1 MTNEIKFLT
10 IEQLMDI
17 KSKYTIKACE
27 ENATNDITND
37 ILWYASYAIIIY
49 NEFGLTLKIEKKVKE
64 FRKTVGELYLLLKR
78 IEDKA

>member
-17 KSKYTIKACE
+17 KSRYAIKACE
-27 ENATNDITND
+27 ENGMNDITND

-49 NEFGLTLKIEKKVKE
+49 NRFGLTTKIEKNIRE
-64 FRKTVGELYLLLKR
+64 FRKTVVELYLILKR
-78 IEDKA
+78 IEEEA

>member
-17 KSKYTIKACE
+17 KSRYAINACE
-27 ENATNDITND
+27 ENGMNDITND

-49 NEFGLTLKIEKKVKE
+49 NRFGLTTKIEKNIRE
-64 FRKTVGELYLLLKR
+64 FRKTVVELYLILKR
-78 IEDKA
+78 IEEEA